1 MDRMTEKQDLLRR
14 LDRYDQSRQSLLKDV
29 SALPANTLNG
39 IDRPGNWS
47 ILQVVEHIVRSE
59 FSVLQRLPDPVH
71 LVDKKPGI
79 RSHLGYFSVI
89 IILYFDIP
97 VPVPGSEMA
106 PIGHVSSL
114 DELECDWDKNFD
126 WLTGYLNRLTD
137 KSIRR
142 AVFSH
147 PVTGPLTPA
156 RAIRIAQLHLDT
168 HRRHITR
175 IKRRLARSKRGA

>member
-1 MDRMTEKQDLLRR
+1 MGRMTEKQDLLRR
-14 LDRYDQSRQSLLKDV
+14 LDQYDHSRQSLMKDV
-29 SALPANTLNG
+29 SALPTDTLTG
-39 IDRPGNWS
+39 INRPGKWS
-47 ILQVVEHIVRSE
+47 ILQVLEHIVRSE
-59 FSVLQRLPDPVH
+59 FSVLQNLPDPVH
-71 LVDKKPGI
+71 LVDRKPRI
-79 RSHLGYFSVI
+79 RSHLGYLTVV

-106 PIGHVSSL
+106 PIGRISSL
-114 DELECDWDKNFD
+114 DELENEWDKNFD
-126 WLTGYLNRLTD
+126 WLTGYFNRLTE

>member
-1 MDRMTEKQDLLRR
+1 MGVMTEKQDLLRR
-14 LDRYDQSRQSLLKDV
+14 LDQYDQSRQSLIKDV
-29 SALPANTLNG
+29 SALPVDTLTG
-39 IDRPGNWS
+39 IDRPGRWS
-47 ILQVVEHIVRSE
+47 ILQVLEHIVRSE
-59 FSVLQRLPDPVH
+59 FSVLQNLPDPVH
-71 LVDKKPGI
+71 LVDRKPGI
-79 RSHLGYFSVI
+79 RSHLGYLSVF

-106 PIGHVSSL
+106 PIGRVSTL
-114 DELECDWDKNFD
+114 DELENEWDKNFL
-126 WLTGYLNRLTD
+126 WLTGYFNRLTD
-137 KSIRR
+137 KTLRR